1 MFILLRFDFLLLQP
15 FKHLPDYCCYIV
27 HSQVY
32 GLKFREAFRAIRLLV
47 CVAVFHLMT
56 QLYIGT
62 IIKSRWNDAQIYWYK
77 YVKDIQWYQYTTL
90 FLLLTQNYISAN
102 IYIIKKEGER
112 MAVSDAQ
119 KKANK
124 KYFDNNYKQVKLS
137 MPIKEAEELEEHCK
151 RFQYTKAGFIRD
163 AIKEKIE
170 RDISNNMR

>member
-1 MFILLRFDFLLLQP
+1 M
-15 FKHLPDYCCYIV
+15 
-27 HSQVY
+27 
-32 GLKFREAFRAIRLLV
+32 KFREAFRAIRLLV

-170 RDISNNMR
+170 KDISNNMR